1 MNLSNLNRVAFL
13 ILSPVLL
20 LRAVAAQQITES
32 KNSQVIAK
40 SDYPNNSQGLLAL
53 LNGILLTA
61 RDNDR
66 AKIQSII
73 RDMEIPKYES
83 WFTAT
88 FGQEKGGSWGRAY
101 GKELEKDQ
109 KDFEDLL
116 LQLSHMEGRFSI
128 HQIDSAN
135 RYDTLEGQL
144 DEYLADWIKSTPR
157 GEEMVHIADFF
168 FIEGRFRWDSAVHY
182 FPFQKPSTHS
192 VVGARLVKK
201 VQPEYPA
208 EAREKGIE
216 GIVKLLVIVGK
227 DGSVTVQNVVE
238 GAPLLSPAA
247 IDAVRQWRYKPTL
260 VDGQPVDVQMT
271 IEVTFALRP

>member
-1 MNLSNLNRVAFL
+1 M
-13 ILSPVLL
+13 LSPVFL
-20 LRAVAAQQITES
+20 LRPVAARQVTES
-32 KNSQVIAK
+32 KNPQVIAK
-40 SDYPNNSQGLLAL
+40 TDYPNNSQGLLAL
-53 LNGILLTA
+53 LNSILLTA

-83 WFTAT
+83 WFTTT
-88 FGQEKGGSWGRAY
+88 FGQEKGESWARAY

-116 LQLSHMEGRFSI
+116 LQLSQMEGRFSI
-128 HQIDSAN
+128 HQIDTAN

-168 FIEGRFRWDSAVHY
+168 FIDGKFRWDSAVHY

-192 VVGARLVKK
+192 VVAAKLVKK

-208 EAREKGIE
+208 EARKNGIA
-216 GIVKLLVIVGK
+216 GTVKLRVIVRK

-238 GAPLLSPAA
+238 GDPLLSPAA

-260 VDGQPVDVQMT
+260 MDGQPVDVQMT
-271 IEVTFALRP
+271 IDVTFALRP